1 MKTVFCSFGLLMAAV
16 PVFAQNTGKDS
27 VVSTKALDDVVV
39 SASNISRV
47 GDHLVIYPNSQQ
59 RKHAVNGF
67 GVLENLN
74 IPGLIIDAKSNLVK
88 SIKDQTASQYA
99 SIKVAYSFDFGRKTQ
114 KVEKDVNKNINS
126 SLLRVE

>member
-27 VVSTKALDDVVV
+27 IVSTKALDDVVV

-74 IPGLIIDAKSNLVK
+74 IPGLIIDTKSNQVK

-99 SIKVAYSFDFGRKTQ
+99 SIKVAYSFDFGRKIQ